1 MSESTWNPFLQLV
14 RPSQWKIKKQSRL
27 LLGRYRRIET
37 EWWPNQSAK
46 ESTIFAPPPLIVT
59 GSSFPLKRT
68 QPTKSLAAFQEWKKK
83 ISVKTNL
90 SFFFSLL
97 VYLKDFHVLFFFHPL
112 LLSCVPFILLLS
124 DPSPV
129 QRWILLSCE
138 CLILFYFSTLLYTTF
153 SLGSCYFSTLTRD
166 MLLYTTLLCFRS
178 RGKVVSHP
186 PPQCVDFLFPVI
198 CFFVYF
204 FQICFYNYYTR
215 SCVKSLLPPS
225 TCFFFSSW
233 FSSFL
238 WFHRKS
244 YTTNP
249 IFNRCVFFNS
259 IILVRD
265 GKSKKKKTK

>member
-1 MSESTWNPFLQLV
+1 MSS
-14 RPSQWKIKKQSRL
+14 
-27 LLGRYRRIET
+27 
-37 EWWPNQSAK
+37 
-46 ESTIFAPPPLIVT
+46 
-59 GSSFPLKRT
+59 
-68 QPTKSLAAFQEWKKK
+68 
-83 ISVKTNL
+83 
-90 SFFFSLL
+90 
-97 VYLKDFHVLFFFHPL
+97 FFHPL

-238 WFHRKS
+238 WFHRKY

-265 GKSKKKKTK
+265 GKSKKKKDKIKETKCCVNTVVINDARWRVGEYI